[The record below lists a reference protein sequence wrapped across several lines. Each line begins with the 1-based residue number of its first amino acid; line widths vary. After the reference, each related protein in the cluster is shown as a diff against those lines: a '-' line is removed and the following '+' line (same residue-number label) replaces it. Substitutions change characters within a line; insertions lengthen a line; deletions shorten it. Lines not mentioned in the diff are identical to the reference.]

1 MSSRARLVV
10 FVVVILACGMLIGSL
25 TLPGPWY
32 DALNKPWFN
41 LPNWVFAPAWTVLYV
56 LIGIAGWRV
65 WDRARALSLKILWV
79 LQLVVNFSWTPVFFR
94 AQRTDL
100 ALVVVL
106 SLLVLVVA
114 FIGAA
119 WRRDRIAAR
128 LFVPYAAWVAFASL
142 LNAAILVLN

>member
-1 MSSRARLVV
+1 MSSRVRLVV
-10 FVVVILACGMLIGSL
+10 FVVAVLGGGMLVGSL

-32 DALNKPWFN
+32 VGLDKPWFN
-41 LPNWVFAPAWTVLYV
+41 PPNWLFGPAWAALYV
-56 LIGIAGWRV
+56 LIGIAGWRL
-65 WDRARALSLKILWV
+65 WDHARAGLLKILWL
-79 LQLVVNFSWTPVFFR
+79 LQLAVNFSWTPVFFR

-106 SLLVLVVA
+106 SLLVLVLVFIA
-114 FIGAA
+114 FA
-119 WRRDRIAAR
+119 WRRDRVAAW

>member
-1 MSSRARLVV
+1 MSSRVRLAV
-10 FVVVILACGMLIGSL
+10 FVVAVLACGMLIGSL
-25 TLPGPWY
+25 TLPGSWY
-32 DALNKPWFN
+32 AALDKPWFN
-41 LPNWVFAPAWTVLYV
+41 PPNWLFAPAWMVLYV

-65 WDRARALSLKILWV
+65 WDHARSRSLKILWV
-79 LQLVVNFSWTPVFFR
+79 LQLAVNFSWTPVFFR

-106 SLLVLVVA
+106 SLLVLVLL
-114 FIGAA
+114 FIGFA
-119 WRRDRIAAR
+119 WRRERIAAW